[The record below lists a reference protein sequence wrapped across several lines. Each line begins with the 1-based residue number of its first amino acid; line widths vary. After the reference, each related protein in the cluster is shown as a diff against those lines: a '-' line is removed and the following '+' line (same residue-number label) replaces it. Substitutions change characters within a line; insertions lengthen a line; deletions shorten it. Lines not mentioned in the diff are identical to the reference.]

1 MGEGAKPPRRIADAD
16 QGQAVASAL
25 GSHRAVLLCN
35 HGVLVT
41 GKDVPWATLCAATLE
56 RAARL
61 QSIAST
67 YGSLRPIPAETARAM
82 HADKYRDA
90 FVEEYWAAW
99 QRSLAR
105 AGRGFGGDRA

>member
-1 MGEGAKPPRRIADAD
+1 
-16 QGQAVASAL
+16 VAAAL
-25 GSHRAVLLCN
+25 GSRRAVLLSN
-35 HGVLVT
+35 HGVLVV
-41 GKDVPWATLCAATLE
+41 GKDVSWAVLAAATLE

-61 QSIAST
+61 QSIAAT
-67 YGSLRPIPAETARAM
+67 LGELRPISPELAQQL
-82 HADKYRDA
+82 HPVKYRDE